1 MGCPIFNSP
10 KGEKSQMDF
19 LGIGPIEFILV
30 LFVAFIFLGPTGIT
44 QVARSIGKFVREV
57 RYITA
62 DIPSALALDE
72 PLDQPTPIDKD
83 EQPSQDANLKDE
95 TDSKDQNA
103 G

>member
-1 MGCPIFNSP
+1 
-10 KGEKSQMDF
+10 MDF

-30 LFVAFIFLGPTGIT
+30 LLVAFIFLGPTGIT
-44 QVARSIGKFVREV
+44 QVARSIGRFIREV

-83 EQPSQDANLKDE
+83 KQSTVPTNLEQN